1 MNILKLGDGEYWFAN
16 TVAFTDLSV
25 ILLGETRTLVRT
37 NIAPIFIGV
46 GLENVNC
53 DVCGVKLVSKI
64 NRDQIDSI
72 TIECPECG
80 SLNKL

>member
-1 MNILKLGDGEYWFAN
+1 MNIIKLGDGEYWFAN
-16 TVAFTDLSV
+16 SVEFTDLSV
-25 ILLGETRTLVRT
+25 RLLGEPGTLVRT
-37 NIAPIFIGV
+37 NIAPIFVGV
-46 GLENVNC
+46 GPENVNC

-80 SLNKL
+80 TLNKL